1 MTMTGEYPDQFPGSL
16 QPRYDQPMAG
26 HRIVRLT
33 AETLVVV
40 LVLLPLTPGVRFVAT
55 AAEVTTEAP
64 EALLERAY
72 NYNLDHD
79 LAIDALK
86 QALEEDP
93 INLAAHRGMAALV
106 WLRMLF
112 LGGQVL
118 VDSQMT
124 ATIRRS
130 GGKQEQ
136 PPDLDELF
144 RTHISRAVELAEEA
158 VKESPDDPEAHY
170 QLGAS
175 LAIVA
180 SHKATVEGEGL
191 RALRDAKRAYDAHQ
205 RVLELDP
212 TRKDATF
219 TLGVYR
225 YLVSALPRAVRMMAY
240 LVGFD
245 GGKEEAL
252 RLVEEAAAYPG
263 DTQAEAK
270 FALVLFYNREKEF
283 DKAQRVLSE
292 LKAEYPRN
300 RLVWLESASTWLRD
314 EDARMAQ
321 QDLAAGF
328 AKLAADERPRMF
340 GEDGVWLLKRGA
352 THVELRRIDN
362 ARADLEAARSE
373 TAIGWVQGRASVELG
388 KIADLEGDRERARR
402 EYDRGRK
409 LCDRA
414 NDRRCV
420 SVAKTLK
427 KQGYPTN

>member
-1 MTMTGEYPDQFPGSL
+1 M
-16 QPRYDQPMAG
+16 
-26 HRIVRLT
+26 
-33 AETLVVV
+33 VV
-40 LVLLPLTPGVRFVAT
+40 LVLLPWPTSAGRSVVT
-55 AAEVTTEAP
+55 AAEVATEAP

-72 NYNLDHD
+72 DLAYNLDHD

-86 QALEEDP
+86 QALEQDP
-93 INLAAHRGMAALV
+93 ANLAAHRGIAAFV

-112 LGGQVL
+112 LGGKVL

-124 ATIRRS
+124 VTFRRS
-130 GGKQEQ
+130 SAKQEQ

-144 RTHISRAVELAEEA
+144 RTHISRAVELSEEA
-158 VKESPDDPEAHY
+158 VKKSPDDPDAHF

-191 RALRDAKRAYDAHQ
+191 RALRDAKRAYNSHQ

-225 YLVSALPRAVRMMAY
+225 YLVSVLPRAVRMMAY

-245 GGKEEAL
+245 GGKEEAV
-252 RLVEEAAAYPG
+252 RMVEEAAAYPG

-270 FALVLFYNREKEF
+270 FALVLLYNREKEF
-283 DKAQRVLSE
+283 DKAQGILSE
-292 LKAEYPRN
+292 LKVDYPRN

-321 QDLAAGF
+321 RELAAGF

-340 GEDGVWLLKRGA
+340 GEDGVWFLKRGA
-352 THVELRRIDN
+352 TNVELRRIDS
-362 ARADLEAARSE
+362 ARTDLEAARSGS
-373 TAIGWVQGRASVELG
+373 TVGWVQGRASVELG

-409 LCDRA
+409 LCDRV

-420 SVAKTLK
+420 SVAKALK